1 MELNKEWTPICK
13 RCKRIMEYLCGD
25 EKKFY
30 HCPICDTRVYIVG
43 NYKTDREHAEDLLT
57 WWTFVDI
64 L

>member
-30 HCPICDTRVYIVG
+30 HCPVCDTRVYVVECD
-43 NYKTDREHAEDLLT
+43 KTEAL
-57 WWTFVDI
+57 
-64 L
+64 